1 MMITS
6 LCRDGSR
13 LRRYSAGGTASVVSS
28 HSRTNLKEVLKM
40 TRLMFG
46 LCMMWGLT
54 ILGCGSS
61 GEIQQ
66 LETIATVEKGNHC
79 SFDNNSPQLSVIRNE
94 EEWGDFWN
102 LLYANQSPKPD
113 LPVVD
118 FSEKVILSVVDI
130 SRPNSGYSIA
140 ITRIEPTSSGVTVHV
155 SQSSPGRYCVTA
167 DQMTRPY
174 HIVTTPKFS
183 GEATLLLSQVVHEC
197 SQ

>member
-1 MMITS
+1 M
-6 LCRDGSR
+6 SR
-13 LRRYSAGGTASVVSS
+13 L
-28 HSRTNLKEVLKM
+28 L
-40 TRLMFG
+40 FG
-46 LCMMWGLT
+46 LCMVCGLT
-54 ILGCGSS
+54 FLGCGSS
-61 GEIQQ
+61 GEVQQ
-66 LETIATVEKGNHC
+66 QEPITTVEKGNDC
-79 SFDNNSPQLSVIRNE
+79 AFDNNSPQLRVIRNE
-94 EEWGDFWN
+94 MEWGDFWN
-102 LLYANQSPKPD
+102 LLHASQSLKPD
-113 LPVVD
+113 PPSVD

>member
-1 MMITS
+1 M
-6 LCRDGSR
+6 
-13 LRRYSAGGTASVVSS
+13 V
-28 HSRTNLKEVLKM
+28 
-40 TRLMFG
+40 
-46 LCMMWGLT
+46 WGLT
-54 ILGCGSS
+54 VLGCGSS

-66 LETIATVEKGNHC
+66 HEAITTVEKGNDC
-79 SFDNNSPQLSVIRNE
+79 SFDNNSPQVSVIRNE
-94 EEWGDFWN
+94 VEWGDFWK
-102 LLYANQSPKPD
+102 LLHANHSSKPD
-113 LPVVD
+113 LPSVD
-118 FSEKVILSVVDI
+118 FSENVILSVVDI

-174 HIVTTPKFS
+174 HIITTPKFA